1 MKQTDLLQLVRL
13 VRHWIVI
20 MRSNQFWTN
29 QNHQFSGSMTSTP
42 LFNLNNVTVSF
53 QAGKIHALK
62 SVSLNINKGE
72 VLFITGASGAGKT
85 TLLNVL
91 AGHQSPTRG
100 KIQRPGRDLFTAQV
114 FQDLRLLED
123 LTCEQN
129 IEMAFDARLY
139 QGKNEFYK
147 DLTELAKVF
156 GVWDH
161 LGMKVKDANGGLK
174 QKVAM
179 TRALLAKPD
188 ILLADEPTSALD
200 KDNANKLFEVLN
212 FYNIKRSMTLVWA
225 THSKELIKQYPGK
238 IAHLDNG
245 KIVYTGHACFI

>member
-1 MKQTDLLQLVRL
+1 
-13 VRHWIVI
+13 

-29 QNHQFSGSMTSTP
+29 QGHQFSGSMTSMP
-42 LFNLNNVTVSF
+42 LFNLSNVSVQF
-53 QAGKIHALK
+53 QGGKIQALK

-91 AGHQSPTRG
+91 AGHRQPTKG
-100 KIQRPGRDLFTAQV
+100 KVQRPGADTFITQV
-114 FQDLRLLED
+114 FQDLRLLND
-123 LTCEQN
+123 MTCEHN
-129 IEMAFDARLY
+129 IEMAYDSRLY
-139 QGKNEFYK
+139 QGRNEFYK
-147 DLTELAKVF
+147 DLTELCKVF
-156 GVWDH
+156 GIWDH
-161 LGMKVKDANGGLK
+161 LGMRVKDANGGLK

-179 TRALLAKPD
+179 ARALLAKPEV
-188 ILLADEPTSALD
+188 LLADEPTAALD

-212 FYNIKRSMTLVWA
+212 YYNIKRNMTLIWA